1 MCNCAK
7 EAYELINR
15 EHGNAEIEMEGM
27 FYRPRF
33 ADDSLIPTDQF
44 MVCCYSYRK
53 RNKNGDYY
61 EPTKVIFFI
70 PIVLSAEKNM
80 ILEYKNRKRIN
91 ERIDYIDMFL

>member
-33 ADDSLIPTDQF
+33 DKDSLIPTDQF

-61 EPTKVIFFI
+61 EPTKSYIFYSYCPFCGKKYDFETQ
-70 PIVLSAEKNM
+70 S
-80 ILEYKNRKRIN
+80 RKRTHD
-91 ERIDYIDMFL
+91 EV

>member
-44 MVCCYSYRK
+44 MVCCYSYR
-53 RNKNGDYY
+53 NKNGDYY
-61 EPTKVIFFI
+61 EPTKSYIFYSYCPFCGKKYDFETQ
-70 PIVLSAEKNM
+70 SRKT
-80 ILEYKNRKRIN
+80 NR
-91 ERIDYIDMFL
+91 